1 MTAHNIKTFKKRGPV
16 VLCRLPL
23 TLIVGNGGMNVH
35 QWQRLFLCFF
45 HNSYTPVNICRK
57 TITQVVRNLL
67 RQISARIKSLMAHKH
82 TMTER
87 APREFFWRCKPAPAH
102 IVAVIIHPV
111 GVAIQ
116 HSRQRFSFAAALF
129 NTCVGS
135 NNIQRI
141 GRREEVSGIEE
152 THNRP

>member
-87 APREFFWRCKPAPAH
+87 APREFFWRCKPSPAH

-111 GVAIQ
+111 GITYSTPGSGFPSLLHSSRRALAAIT
-116 HSRQRFSFAAALF
+116 SNVSADGKKSPALRKH
-129 NTCVGS
+129 T
-135 NNIQRI
+135 
-141 GRREEVSGIEE
+141 
-152 THNRP
+152 